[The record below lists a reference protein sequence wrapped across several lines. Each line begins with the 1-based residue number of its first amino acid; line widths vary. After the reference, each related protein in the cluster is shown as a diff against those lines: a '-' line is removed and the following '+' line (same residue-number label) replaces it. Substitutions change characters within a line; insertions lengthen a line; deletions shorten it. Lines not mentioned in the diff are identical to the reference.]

1 MRGIF
6 ISQAVLNKNNGG
18 GQFVQSLIGLLKKA
32 IGEDNLTVVSLPDQ
46 NVAAKHNKEEKNLI
60 VYESAPSR
68 LEMAI
73 NVVSGCPRYVGRD
86 IFDKI
91 VVKIKQEKYDFV
103 FLGFSTYQYL
113 VEQIK
118 KETGIPVYVMYQGV
132 TPNTKKSR
140 VASAT
145 MWQKIKAYPSFKLVL
160 KRESVVA
167 DISDCNIVH
176 NERERDAFYR
186 YYKKEP
192 DLYLP
197 VFIADKF
204 KNMESLVNPGY
215 EGFSLLFIG
224 SRFGPN
230 LSGLKWFVENVMP
243 RTNQDVH
250 LYVVGQGME
259 FLRNDIL
266 YQQRKIHI
274 IGEVEKLEPWYY
286 FADLVVEP
294 IFEGDG
300 MKTKTVEA
308 MMFGKTILGTQE
320 AFCGYEGMDQYLC
333 NTAEEFLNSI
343 EEYRISG
350 VPKTNHAVRE
360 VYLEK
365 YSEEAVLGE
374 MRKAIQRYVKGR
386 KG

>member
-18 GQFVQSLIGLLKKA
+18 GQFVRSLIGLLKKVV
-32 IGEDNLTVVSLPDQ
+32 GEENLTVVSLPDE
-46 NVAAKHNKEEKNLI
+46 NDTAKHYREEKNLI
-60 VYESAPSR
+60 VYEADPSK

-73 NVVSGCPRYVGRD
+73 NVVSRCPRYVGRI

-91 VVKIKQEKYDFV
+91 VTEIKNGKYDFA

-113 VEQIK
+113 IEKIK
-118 KETGIPVYVMYQGV
+118 KEPSIPVYVMYQGV
-132 TPNTKKSR
+132 TPNTKMSR
-140 VASAT
+140 LVNAT
-145 MWQKIKAYPSFKLVL
+145 LWQRIKAYPSFKLVL
-160 KRESVVA
+160 ERESVVA
-167 DISDCNIVH
+167 DLSDCNIVH
-176 NERERDAFYR
+176 NERDRNAFYK
-186 YYKKEP
+186 YYQKEP
-192 DLYLP
+192 DMYLP

-224 SRFGPN
+224 SKFGPN

-243 RTNQDVH
+243 HTNQDVH

-259 FLRNDIL
+259 FLREEPL
-266 YQQRKIHI
+266 YQQDKIHI
-274 IGEVEKLEPWYY
+274 IGEVEELEPWYY
-286 FADLVVEP
+286 YADLVVEP

-308 MMFGKTILGTQE
+308 MMFGKTILGTEE
-320 AFCGYEGMDQYLC
+320 AFCGYVGLDQYLC
-333 NTAEEFLNSI
+333 NTAKEFLNSI
-343 EEYRISG
+343 EKYRIQG
-350 VPKTNHAVRE
+350 VPKTNYAVRK

-365 YSEEAVLGE
+365 YSEDAVLGE
-374 MRKAIQRYVKGR
+374 MRKAIEKHVNGR
-386 KG
+386 